1 MGHILRSSQVKL
13 EGRCEL
19 GRISTGA
26 DGVPSAQA
34 PSAEQVRIAEQ
45 QDSYTVLEIL
55 CSCGAKLV
63 VRCEHG

>member
-1 MGHILRSSQVKL
+1 MGRVLRSSQVKL
-13 EGRCEL
+13 EGCCEL
-19 GRISTGA
+19 GRIGTGLDVA
-26 DGVPSAQA
+26 GEAPA

-45 QDSYTVLEIL
+45 RDSYTVLEIL